1 MDTKLVAIL
10 LALLS
15 AASVLYTQYDAKPE
29 LSAFESWQTK
39 FNVKYESMFEKAYR
53 ERIFLENLAK
63 VELHNSQDFHTYKM
77 GINQFSALTDEEFV
91 SMNLGLIVPE
101 SAQIEVEQADN
112 FRGADAD
119 WTAQGAVTGVKNQ
132 GSCGSCWSFSTT
144 GALEGLSKLGYGTLE
159 SFSEQQLV
167 DCSSSYG
174 NQGCNGGLMTSSFKF
189 VKDHGIVHES
199 QYPYKGVQGKCS
211 QAEGPFKISGFTEIT
226 NCNDLANAIVS
237 RVVSVAVDATNWSRY
252 SSGVFNN
259 CATRLN
265 HGVTLTGVS
274 DNAWTI
280 KNSWG
285 TTWGE
290 KGYIRLA
297 RGNTC
302 GVCNMASY
310 PNK

>member
-1 MDTKLVAIL
+1 MG
-10 LALLS
+10 
-15 AASVLYTQYDAKPE
+15 AASVLYTQTKPE
-29 LSAFESWQTK
+29 VSAFEKWQVEH
-39 FNVKYESMFEKAYR
+39 NVKYDSMFEKAYR

-63 VELHNSQDFHTYKM
+63 VELHNSESFHTYKM
-77 GINQFSALTDEEFV
+77 GINQFSAMTDEEFV
-91 SMNLGLIVPE
+91 AMNLGFIAPE
-101 SAQIEVEQADN
+101 NYVEVDQVDN
-112 FRGADAD
+112 FRGADVD
-119 WTAQGAVTGVKNQ
+119 WTSQGAVTPVKNQ
-132 GSCGSCWSFSTT
+132 GQCGSCWSFSTT
-144 GALEGLSKLGYGTLE
+144 GALEGLSKIGYGSLQ

-174 NQGCNGGLMTSSFKF
+174 NQGCNGGLMTNSFKF
-189 VKDHGIVHES
+189 VRDHGIVHED

-211 QAEGPFKISGFTEIT
+211 TPEGPFKVSGYTEIT
-226 NCNDLANAIVS
+226 NCNDLANAIQG

-265 HGVTLTGVS
+265 HGVTLVGVS
-274 DNAWTI
+274 DQAWTI

-285 TTWGE
+285 TSWGE
-290 KGYIRLA
+290 KGFIRLA